1 MVPIHTHP
9 PSRAYD
15 EGWDRIFKKTSEA
28 SEDDLSSQS
37 SANPDLGG
45 GSNRPERRDESTS
58 PEALPTPEREK
69 QRAALA
75 ELTRLTEEMGG
86 YSTDREKTEISSD
99 DAKQTET

>member
-15 EGWDRIFKKTSEA
+15 EGWDRIFGRKVDEA
-28 SEDDLSSQS
+28 RERFLEKP
-37 SANPDLGG
+37 AN
-45 GSNRPERRDESTS
+45 
-58 PEALPTPEREK
+58 EAVLEELAASDREK